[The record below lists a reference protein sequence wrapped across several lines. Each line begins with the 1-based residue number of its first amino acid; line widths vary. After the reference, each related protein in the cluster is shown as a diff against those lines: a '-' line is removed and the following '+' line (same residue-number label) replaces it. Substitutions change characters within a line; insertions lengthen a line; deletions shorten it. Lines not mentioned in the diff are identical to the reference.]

1 MELDIESLA
10 RKCQQGNLEHFGLL
24 FDAFHQKIYRFVY
37 FRTHHKETAEDI
49 TSQIFTK
56 ALERITTFNP
66 SKGGFATWLYQ
77 IARNSIIDF
86 YRSRKE
92 TENIDDA
99 WDIADNTSIERD
111 VDTRQQLEKVRSY
124 LQTLPAQQRD
134 IVLMRVWDDLSHK
147 EIASVLGISEA
158 SVKMTFSRVLAKL
171 HKESWAA
178 TICLMLIKDLYANF
192 H

>member
-1 MELDIESLA
+1 MELDIESIA

-24 FDAFHQKIYRFVY
+24 FDAFHQKIYKFVY

-49 TSQIFTK
+49 TSHIFTK

-66 SKGGFATWLYQ
+66 SKGSFAAWLYQ

-86 YRSRKE
+86 YRSHKE

-124 LQTLPAQQRD
+124 LYTLPAQQRD

-147 EIASVLGISEA
+147 EIASILDTSEA

-178 TICLMLIKDLYANF
+178 AICLMLIKDIYANF

>member
-1 MELDIESLA
+1 MELDIESIA

-24 FDAFHQKIYRFVY
+24 FDAFHQKIYKFVY

-49 TSQIFTK
+49 TSHIFTK

-66 SKGGFATWLYQ
+66 SKGSFTAWLYQ

-99 WDIADNTSIERD
+99 WDIADNTSLERD

-124 LQTLPAQQRD
+124 LYTLPAQQRD

-147 EIASVLGISEA
+147 EIASILGTSEA

-178 TICLMLIKDLYANF
+178 TICLMLIKDIYANF